1 MNYNIERF
9 IEPHELYYPVALMEI
24 KYGHKRSHWMWYIFP
39 QLKGLGYSSKSE
51 FYGLTGVEEVKQ
63 YMNNDYLKN
72 NMYEICEELLKLD
85 DNIDN
90 IVKIDKNTLLKLI
103 RNSEKL
109 LTLEECGVDNWINYG
124 EAMQY
129 LDNSPDEVLL
139 KQYLDD

>member
-9 IEPHELYYPVALMEI
+9 IEPHELYFSVALMEI

-90 IVKIDKNTLLKLI
+90 IFGYPDNLKLKSSMTLFEYAIPDSLIFKEIIDKFYNGN
-103 RNSEKL
+103 RDEK
-109 LTLEECGVDNWINYG
+109 TLEI
-124 EAMQY
+124 
-129 LDNSPDEVLL
+129 LKNSNN
-139 KQYLDD
+139 

>member
-51 FYGLTGVEEVKQ
+51 FYGLTGVEEAKQ

-90 IVKIDKNTLLKLI
+90 IFGYPDNLKLKSSMTLFEYAIPDSLIFKEIIDKFYNGN
-103 RNSEKL
+103 RDEK
-109 LTLEECGVDNWINYG
+109 TLEI
-124 EAMQY
+124 
-129 LDNSPDEVLL
+129 LKNSNN
-139 KQYLDD
+139 

>member
-1 MNYNIERF
+1 MNYNIKRF
-9 IEPHELYYPVALMEI
+9 IEPHELYYSVALMEI

-90 IVKIDKNTLLKLI
+90 IFGYPDNLKLKSSMTLFEYAIPDSLIFKEIIDKFYNGN
-103 RNSEKL
+103 RDEK
-109 LTLEECGVDNWINYG
+109 TLEI
-124 EAMQY
+124 
-129 LDNSPDEVLL
+129 LKNSNN
-139 KQYLDD
+139 

>member
-9 IEPHELYYPVALMEI
+9 IEPHELYFSVALMEI

-51 FYGLTGVEEVKQ
+51 FYGLTGVEESKQ

-72 NMYEICEELLKLD
+72 NMYEICKELLKLD

-90 IVKIDKNTLLKLI
+90 IFGYPDNLKLKSSMTLFEYAIPDSLIFKEIIDKFYNGN
-103 RNSEKL
+103 RDEK
-109 LTLEECGVDNWINYG
+109 TLEI
-124 EAMQY
+124 
-129 LDNSPDEVLL
+129 LKNSNN
-139 KQYLDD
+139 

>member
-9 IEPHELYYPVALMEI
+9 IEPHELYYLVALVEI

-51 FYGLTGVEEVKQ
+51 YYGLTGVEEVKQ

-72 NMYEICEELLKLD
+72 NMYEICKELLKLD

-90 IVKIDKNTLLKLI
+90 IFGYPDNLKLKSSMTLFEYAIPDSLIFKEIIDKFYNGN
-103 RNSEKL
+103 RDEK
-109 LTLEECGVDNWINYG
+109 TLEI
-124 EAMQY
+124 
-129 LDNSPDEVLL
+129 LKNSNN
-139 KQYLDD
+139 